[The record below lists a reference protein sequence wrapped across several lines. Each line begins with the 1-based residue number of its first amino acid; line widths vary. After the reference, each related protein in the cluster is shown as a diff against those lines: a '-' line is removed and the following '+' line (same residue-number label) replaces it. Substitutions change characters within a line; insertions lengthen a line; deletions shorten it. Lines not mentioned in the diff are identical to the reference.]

1 MPKRRRTEETDN
13 GSDDV
18 STENVP
24 SSPKSIHIG
33 NQVERWTELKEELE
47 LENETE
53 VAEFL
58 LDRAD
63 SGQHLQG
70 TKVFNDSVHGH
81 IEMHPLLVSIIDT
94 PEFQRLRFIKQ
105 MGMCYFVYPGA
116 SHNRFEHSL
125 GVSYL
130 AGKLARSLQSKQK
143 SLKITKEDILC
154 VEIAGLCHDLGH
166 GPFSHL
172 FDEAFLPKVRP
183 DYIGKHEKLSVDMF
197 EHMLKKNNLGEQFKK
212 YNLEEEDILFIKEQ
226 IFVEKK
232 VKALRTYTPREG
244 TELPI
249 IKDELLTILKGEN
262 QEGFLEVVD
271 ERGKKGMVSKEMVE
285 VKALRTYTPREGTE
299 LPIIKDELLTIL
311 KGENQEGFLEV
322 VDERGKKGMVSKEM
336 VEVKALRTY
345 TPREGTELPIIK
357 DELLTI
363 LKGENQEGFL
373 EVVDERKKKGMVS
386 KEMVEEIWSYKGR
399 GKDKSYLYEIV
410 ANKRNGI
417 DVDKWDYFARDSM
430 HLGIQNNFDW
440 KRYLR
445 FARVLHGPDG
455 SQICTRDKEIF
466 NLYDMFHSRYSLHLR
481 ACNHRVNKIL
491 EAMIVEALKEAND
504 YLLFP
509 GKDGKKKKMSESI
522 DDMEA
527 YSKLNDHIMWKI
539 LCTTKDK
546 FKKSRDLINRILT
559 RDLFVCVGQ
568 TQLKKKDS
576 QLFYIKDEDTEKGI
590 FEKLSEETKKT
601 IKQSDIIVHGSQLF
615 NIKEEDAEQEIFEKL
630 SEEAKKTIKQSDII
644 VHIAK
649 FNYGMGEKDP
659 VEHVKF
665 YSKCDLNKSVRISE
679 IRQDSMALP
688 REFSERFLRVCVK
701 QRDTEVWVRE
711 AFQKWCKGK
720 ELTAKVWGE

>member
-1 MPKRRRTEETDN
+1 
-13 GSDDV
+13 DV
-18 STENVP
+18 PTENVT
-24 SSPKSIHIG
+24 SSP
-33 NQVERWTELKEELE
+33 ERI
-47 LENETE
+47 
-53 VAEFL
+53 
-58 LDRAD
+58 D
-63 SGQHLQG
+63 SGTEDDQLLQG

-81 IEMHPLLVSIIDT
+81 IEIHPLLVSIIDT

-183 DYIGKHEKLSVDMF
+183 
-197 EHMLKKNNLGEQFKK
+197 K
-212 YNLEEEDILFIKEQ
+212 YKG
-226 IFVEKK
+226 K

-271 ERGKKGMVSKEMVE
+271 ERE
-285 VKALRTYTPREGTE
+285 
-299 LPIIKDELLTIL
+299 
-311 KGENQEGFLEV
+311 
-322 VDERGKKGMVSKEM
+322 
-336 VEVKALRTY
+336 
-345 TPREGTELPIIK
+345 
-357 DELLTI
+357 
-363 LKGENQEGFL
+363 
-373 EVVDERKKKGMVS
+373 KKGMVS
-386 KEMVEEIWSYKGR
+386 KEMVEEIWSSRK
-399 GKDKSYLYEIV
+399 KDKSYLYEIV

-455 SQICTRDKEIF
+455 SQICTRDKEIT
-466 NLYDMFHSRYSLHLR
+466 NLYEMFHSRYSLHLR

-491 EAMIVEALKEAND
+491 EAMIVEALIEAD
-504 YLLFP
+504 KYLQFP
-509 GKDGKKKKMSESI
+509 GKDGIMKTMSQSI

-527 YSKLNDHIMWKI
+527 YSKLNDHIMWTI
-539 LCTTKDK
+539 LCSNDDNL
-546 FKKSRDLINRILT
+546 KKSRDLINRILT

-568 TQLKKKDS
+568 TQLKKK
-576 QLFYIKDEDTEKGI
+576 
-590 FEKLSEETKKT
+590 
-601 IKQSDIIVHGSQLF
+601 GSQLF
-615 NIKEEDAEQEIFEKL
+615 NIKEEDAEKEIFEKL

-665 YSKCDLNKSVRISE
+665 YSKCDPNKSVRISE

-701 QRDTEVWVRE
+701 QRDNEVCRWVRE
-711 AFQKWCKGK
+711 AFKKWCKGK
-720 ELTAKVWGE
+720 ELTAKKPWFEEKKKTKPKSVT